1 MEKLPYEA
9 ENEKAIFIFEASHGG
24 KKIKD
29 LFEERFGDPSSRIFE
44 LRGLYGLRCAQCGK
58 NNITVPVL
66 KFYGY
71 SAKVKCYE
79 CQHAV
84 EKKADKQPA

>member
-1 MEKLPYEA
+1 MEKLPFEGA
-9 ENEKAIFIFEASHGG
+9 NETAIAVFEASHGG
-24 KKIKD
+24 KKINE
-29 LFEERFGDPSSRIFE
+29 LFEERFGDPASRIFE

-58 NNITVPVL
+58 NNITFPIL

-71 SAKVKCYE
+71 KANVKCYE
-79 CQHAV
+79 CQHAT